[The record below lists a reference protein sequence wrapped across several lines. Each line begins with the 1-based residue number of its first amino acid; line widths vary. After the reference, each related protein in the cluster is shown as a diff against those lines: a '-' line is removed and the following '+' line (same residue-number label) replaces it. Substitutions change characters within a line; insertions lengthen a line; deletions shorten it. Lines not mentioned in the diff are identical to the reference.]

1 MSVGCVN
8 YEAIS
13 SVLAFTDNHLIRD
26 PEKFLQGK
34 READIDGGEG
44 RKEKK
49 ERQSQIIDSQTDRET
64 MTNPKAQLLNEY
76 LPLLTPP
83 PQVIMRSRCQR
94 HQCVHQ
100 VSKRHS
106 KDTGS
111 VSTMIMIS
119 DSDVGQFPSF
129 IILAK

>member
-49 ERQSQIIDSQTDRET
+49 REIELDYRQLDR
-64 MTNPKAQLLNEY
+64 QRDDD
-76 LPLLTPP
+76 
-83 PQVIMRSRCQR
+83 RS
-94 HQCVHQ
+94 
-100 VSKRHS
+100 
-106 KDTGS
+106 
-111 VSTMIMIS
+111 
-119 DSDVGQFPSF
+119 
-129 IILAK
+129 